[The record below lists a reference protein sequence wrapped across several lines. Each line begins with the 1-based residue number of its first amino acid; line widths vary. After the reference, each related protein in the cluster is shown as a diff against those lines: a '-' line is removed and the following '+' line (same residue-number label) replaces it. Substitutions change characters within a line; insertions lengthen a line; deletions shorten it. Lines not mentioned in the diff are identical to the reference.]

1 MFKNLLKYSFT
12 VLVFFA
18 FIASASAQQDHFIYL
33 QTENFQPFYIK
44 LDNKVISSSSAGYL
58 ILPKLTEG
66 DYKLSVGFPKNEFPE
81 ENFQVAVKDE
91 NDGYLLKNFGEKG
104 WGLFNLLSYNV
115 MMSKAIDK
123 QDTSAHVLQNDAF
136 SKMLANVVKDSSILQ
151 KTEPVA
157 VTVSPTM
164 NSSPLVT
171 ADTSV
176 QSSQA
181 ISTTLTAPSKI
192 LSKAN
197 TDGLEMV
204 YVDPDQNGNDTVR
217 IFLPSEKAAVTKAD
231 ANITSTEVQ
240 PVAPI
245 VADSSTSPVTPEV
258 SKPNS
263 DASTSPAPVF
273 IDDISSAKKK
283 DSSVQTSQIVTPPEN
298 AAKDSAI
305 VIKPANTV
313 ASDSVSTTSDMATKT
328 NDTINDTATADKNS
342 ASKAKDQMV
351 VLPKVVKSSTVNSDC
366 KAFADNDDFLR
377 LRKKMASESSDDNM
391 IKIAKR
397 AFHSKCFSTEQI
409 KNLSFLFLTDEG
421 KYKFFDEA
429 YAFTSDSDQY
439 NTLQSQ
445 LTDTYYSNRFKAML
459 RK

>member
-18 FIASASAQQDHFIYL
+18 FIASASAQPDHFIYL

-58 ILPKLTEG
+58 ILPRLTEG
-66 DYKLSVGFPKNEFPE
+66 DFKLSIGFPKNEFPE
-81 ENFQVAVKDE
+81 EDFQIAVKDD

-115 MMSKAIDK
+115 ITSQAVDK
-123 QDTSAHVLQNDAF
+123 RDTSSHVLQNDAF
-136 SKMLANVVKDSSILQ
+136 SKMLASVVKDSSILQ
-151 KTEPVA
+151 KNEPAAVA
-157 VTVSPTM
+157 VSSTTD
-164 NSSPLVT
+164 SSPLLT
-171 ADTSV
+171 ADTSAKIS
-176 QSSQA
+176 QS
-181 ISTTLTAPSKI
+181 ISTTLTPPSKI

-217 IFLPSEKAAVTKAD
+217 IFLPSEKAAIAKSNT
-231 ANITSTEVQ
+231 NLTPTEVQ
-240 PVAPI
+240 PASPI
-245 VADSSTSPVTPEV
+245 VTDSSTSHVVSEV
-258 SKPNS
+258 SKVNS
-263 DASTSPAPVF
+263 DSSTSPAPVF
-273 IDDISSAKKK
+273 IDNISSTKKK
-283 DSSVQTSQIVTPPEN
+283 DSSVQTPQIITPPAN
-298 AAKDSAI
+298 VSKDSAM
-305 VIKPANTV
+305 VIKPVNT
-313 ASDSVSTTSDMATKT
+313 AITDSVSGTADMNSKINGTG
-328 NDTINDTATADKNS
+328 NDTNTVDKDHADTT
-342 ASKAKDQMV
+342 KDQMV
-351 VLPKVVKSSTVNSDC
+351 VLPRVVKSSTNNSDC

-429 YAFTSDSDQY
+429 YAFASDSDQY

-445 LTDTYYSNRFKAML
+445 LTDSYYSNRFKAML